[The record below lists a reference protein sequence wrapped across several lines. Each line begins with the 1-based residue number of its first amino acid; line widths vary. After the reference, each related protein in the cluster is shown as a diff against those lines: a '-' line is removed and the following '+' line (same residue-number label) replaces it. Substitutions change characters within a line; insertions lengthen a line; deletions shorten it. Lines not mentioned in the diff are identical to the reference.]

1 VRAACRATGVHYST
15 DYRHKREVERFGL
28 EALGVRER
36 RRPCMP
42 NEVGAH
48 LGQRTVAF
56 RLAYPGVWPVAH
68 IGRPEYHA
76 AARAPRRAG
85 CAIEPLR
92 TSDEDEP
99 PQDLDLRGAE

>member
-1 VRAACRATGVHYST
+1 VRAACRATGVHCST

-48 LGQRTVAF
+48 LEQRTVAF
-56 RLAYPGVWPVAH
+56 RLAYPGFGPWRISAAPSTMPLP
-68 IGRPEYHA
+68 GR
-76 AARAPRRAG
+76 RV
-85 CAIEPLR
+85 EP
-92 TSDEDEP
+92 
-99 PQDLDLRGAE
+99 GALSSL